1 LKLKRS
7 PNLLSRYQ
15 EIIAREPSFAIE
27 TEDQECV
34 SLLHETDW
42 ARIFIVQSTETPK
55 YIRIEVEVSQPSL
68 SPSQKAPSKS
78 AHQNNERT
86 TRQLLEQM
94 IEHIRY
100 ILELES
106 SGFTIDFVG
115 HDCLILAFQTFTK
128 IPSAEIFELL
138 LPPS

>member
-1 LKLKRS
+1 MTES
-7 PNLLSRYQ
+7 PDLLSRYQ
-15 EIIAREPSFAIE
+15 EIVARGLISTIE

-34 SLLHETDW
+34 SMLYETDW
-42 ARIFIVQSTETPK
+42 TRIFIVQSPESPEC
-55 YIRIEVEVSQPSL
+55 IRIEVEVSQPFLSL
-68 SPSQKAPSKS
+68 SQEVPSKCAPPNDES
-78 AHQNNERT
+78 T
-86 TRQLLEQM
+86 TRQLLEQL
-94 IEHIRY
+94 IVHIRY
-100 ILELES
+100 ILKLES